1 MSSRWTERV
10 RHTLG
15 FRLALWYAGLFLVSS
30 LLLVGLTYLLLASS
44 LRQRDHE
51 LIRGTLQRYA
61 VAYERGGL
69 DALTRAIRSD
79 TVAGRNERLLVRVVG
94 SGEEVIFV
102 STPGDAQAFDLS
114 RLPRPASID
123 TPAWQEVTAPGDQA
137 TLEIA
142 SVLLDDGVLFQVG
155 KSSESRDEILA
166 HFRAVILLVLLAIV
180 AAGLTGG
187 AALTRWTLEPLRAL
201 IAAVRSILQTGRME
215 SRVPTADTGDPLDQ
229 LTVLFN
235 AMLDRI
241 EALISGMRG
250 SLDNVAHDL
259 RTPMTRLRAIAER
272 ALQSGDERAY
282 RDALADCLEESEHV
296 VAMLDT
302 LMDISEAETGA
313 MKLQVESIDLAQLL
327 HDSAELYSDLA
338 DEKGLHLEVQA
349 PEGLT
354 IAADRNR
361 MRQVLANLADN
372 AVKYTAPGGR
382 ILLEARDAGAEAE
395 IVVTDTGAG
404 IGPDDLP
411 RIWDRLYRGDRSRS
425 ERGLGLGL
433 SLVKAI
439 VEAHKGR
446 VEVASS
452 PGRGSTFTL
461 HLPKAGSPAAPSTAF
476 L

>member
-1 MSSRWTERV
+1 MSSRWSERA

-44 LRQRDHE
+44 LKQRDHE
-51 LIRGTLQRYA
+51 LIRATLEKYA
-61 VAYERGGL
+61 TAYERGGL

-79 TVAGRNERLLVRVVG
+79 TVAGRNERLLVRIVG
-94 SGEEVIFV
+94 SGAEAIFV
-102 STPGDAQAFDLS
+102 STPGDAEAFDLS
-114 RLPRPASID
+114 RLPKPRTID
-123 TPAWQEVTAPGDQA
+123 TPAWQEVKAPGDQA

-187 AALTRWTLEPLRAL
+187 AALTRWTLQPLRAL
-201 IAAVRSILQTGRME
+201 IAAVRAILQTGRIE
-215 SRVPTADTGDPLDQ
+215 SRVPTAATGDPLDQ
-229 LTVLFN
+229 LTILFN

-241 EALISGMRG
+241 EALIGGMRA

-272 ALQSGDERAY
+272 ALQSGDVRTY
-282 RDALADCLEESEHV
+282 RDALADCLEESERAM
-296 VAMLDT
+296 AMLDT

-313 MKLQVESIDLAQLL
+313 MTLQLETIDVGALL
-327 HDSAELYSDLA
+327 HDSAELYSDVA
-338 DEKGLHLEVQA
+338 DEKGVHLEVGA
-349 PEGLT
+349 PGGLA
-354 IAADRNR
+354 IIADRNR
-361 MRQVLANLADN
+361 MRQVLANLLDN
-372 AVKYTAPGGR
+372 AVKYTPAGGHVVLR
-382 ILLEARDAGAEAE
+382 GLDAGAEIE
-395 IVVTDTGAG
+395 IFVQDSG
-404 IGPDDLP
+404 IGISQDDVP

-446 VEVASS
+446 AEVASA
-452 PGRGSTFTL
+452 PGEGSTFTL
-461 HLPKAGSPAAPSTAF
+461 HLPKGQPPSPARQG
-476 L
+476 